1 MSLADKDGYSSR
13 EILEGQL
20 ERARKSGRD
29 QSKEIAELEA
39 ELAGDVMPVEL
50 RYLFRSY
57 WRIRRRKGGNGFG
70 PSPIEWPD
78 IDAFLRHSRVALAP
92 WEVEIIEELDD
103 AFMIEQAKAQRE
115 KKT

>member
-1 MSLADKDGYSSR
+1 MLVPDKEGCSVR

-20 ERARKSGRD
+20 ERARQSGRD
-29 QSKEIAELEA
+29 RSKEIAELEV
-39 ELAGDVMPVEL
+39 ELAGDPVPAEL
-50 RYLFRSY
+50 RYLLGGY

-78 IDAFLRHSRVALAP
+78 IDAFLRHSRVNLAP

-103 AFMIEQAKAQRE
+103 CFMSEQGKAQR
-115 KKT
+115 